1 MYVCSGVHRNT
12 NHPVAVKVIDK
23 LRFPNKHEN
32 ALKHEVAILQV
43 GGASVFYIPICACVC
58 CVSTH
63 VPYHSE
69 RTVCMYVHSV
79 CVVTLIQYC
88 IVPVH

>member
-1 MYVCSGVHRNT
+1 MHRNTNHPVAVCVCVCVCSGVHRNT

-43 GGASVFYIPICACVC
+43 GEASVFYIAICTC
-58 CVSTH
+58 
-63 VPYHSE
+63 
-69 RTVCMYVHSV
+69 V
-79 CVVTLIQYC
+79 CVV
-88 IVPVH
+88 